1 MRHAPTLGAALSVAV
16 ILGCGEPPSPD
27 SDLSEADEGLLAPE
41 EERAGGHEFLP
52 QSSTAAQEVVRLV
65 NQARAAA
72 RTCGSRGTFPA
83 APPLA
88 VDVRLTR
95 AAQLHSQDMAQRN
108 FFGHTGSDG
117 SRPGDRIT
125 RQGYAWSAAGENIA
139 AGYRTPQAVV
149 DAWLASAGH
158 CANIMSRTFTQ
169 TGVGVATGGRYGIYW
184 TQVFARPR

>member
-1 MRHAPTLGAALSVAV
+1 MRHTPTLGAALGAAL
-16 ILGCGEPPSPD
+16 ILGCGEPGSFD
-27 SDLSEADEGLLAPE
+27 DLYEAEEGLLAPA
-41 EERAGGHEFLP
+41 EERVGEHEFLP
-52 QSSTAAQEVVRLV
+52 QSTAAAQEVVRLV
-65 NQARAAA
+65 NQARAVR
-72 RTCGSRGTFPA
+72 RTCGSRGTFAA

-88 VDVRLTR
+88 VDARLTR
-95 AAQLHSQDMAQRN
+95 AALLHSQDMAQRN
-108 FFGHTGSDG
+108 FFSHTGSDG

-139 AGYRTPQAVV
+139 AGYRTAQAAV